1 MQLKTYKIKS
11 FFFYKFMIN
20 FRVKEE
26 ILVKNIHGQN
36 ILAAAIAVSLGCS
49 LTEFLPAAYAAPT
62 DTAQTASNDADDSL
76 MDFSLDAM
84 TVEAKR
90 PDWESKLSPGTVNIV
105 RPDEFKG
112 EQKSLP
118 DLLLTVPGV
127 HVREVNG
134 KGQYTTVTMRGST
147 AAQVGIFIDGVLANL
162 GGDTAVDLSTI
173 PVKNVERIE
182 VYRGYIP
189 SRFGGTF
196 MGGVINIVTKKP
208 ETTDVSLEVGKSS
221 YGGKRGSMEITA
233 PLGDGSL
240 MVGTN
245 YESSDGDFKYKNYAA
260 ERYLPYGEQQIA
272 GQQKVI
278 DNFNNE
284 TIDYM
289 TKGAVINLQQE
300 QIDYYKANNDAWLGF
315 VRSDSLKDAI
325 YDNRYEYAKKDVG
338 NSNLYLIEQQVVD
351 RGLKDEYLKRG
362 YDDSDW
368 HEALQYDWIGSSFGE
383 GVLTPEIK
391 EEILKEYGDKV
402 VQNNIDKWTNDADPD
417 KNKNQAGRKESL
429 EKLKQKQKEAANA
442 TRYRK
447 YNDYEKTSTIVKW
460 QNKNWVIKGTYDTLD
475 RHMPDSVWLGD
486 VNAAVY
492 NNGVDLSDRYY
503 YDSRRQK
510 QNSASLMLQNR
521 QEVGKLEWGWMLDY
535 MYQNKKYRAEHIN
548 TAYPNSE
555 WDMQN
560 QPLREWSRYKSN
572 KYTAQIDGGYKLNDN
587 NMLDFLINYSKE
599 GLDIDG
605 SNMAKIL
612 GGQASQNFLSAQ
624 IRNRYEQEL
633 FNVQLQ
639 DSITL
644 DKEGTWIFTPSVRY
658 NQSKITGFSDGKRF
672 TDGQASWIHP
682 KDSQTKGK
690 ATWQL
695 ALKKEVNENLT
706 LRMTGGT
713 YYRLL
718 NMAEIAGDGAGI
730 LPAPRNHNGEGA
742 MFPVP
747 EEGKQ
752 FDISAIMNNKLLGAD
767 NSTTLT
773 YYWRDSTNMLQL
785 ERAGKDYWSY
795 FNDNKGKSHGIELQS
810 SFKWNK
816 FDLDLQVTYLN
827 TSAYNKHTATQFG
840 EYAPV
845 WPTYQPEWEGNIR
858 LTYRPS
864 EKFSVFAEG
873 HYTDEY
879 FTYYNKATSGKLSP
893 YLSGK
898 PVCSLFVMNSG
909 LKWMP
914 KKNWQLTFGCNDI
927 LNKGPKSKIRS
938 DAAFMVP
945 GYINPEFPIQGR
957 TYYVTARYQF

>member
-1 MQLKTYKIKS
+1 M
-11 FFFYKFMIN
+11 
-20 FRVKEE
+20 
-26 ILVKNIHGQN
+26 KNINGQN

-76 MDFSLDAM
+76 MDFSLDTM

-383 GVLTPEIK
+383 GILTPEIK

-447 YNDYEKTSTIVKW
+447 YNDYEKTSTILKW

-810 SFKWNK
+810 SFKWDK

>member
-1 MQLKTYKIKS
+1 M
-11 FFFYKFMIN
+11 
-20 FRVKEE
+20 
-26 ILVKNIHGQN
+26 KNIHGQN

-429 EKLKQKQKEAANA
+429 EKLKQKQKEAENA

-535 MYQNKKYRAEHIN
+535 MHQDKKYRAEHIN

-730 LPAPRNHNGEGA
+730 LPAPKNHNGEGA

-840 EYAPV
+840 EYASV

>member
-1 MQLKTYKIKS
+1 M
-11 FFFYKFMIN
+11 
-20 FRVKEE
+20 
-26 ILVKNIHGQN
+26 KNIHGQN

-49 LTEFLPAAYAAPT
+49 LTEFLPVAYAAPT

-810 SFKWNK
+810 SFKWDK

-840 EYAPV
+840 EYASV

-864 EKFSVFAEG
+864 EKFSIFAEG

>member
-1 MQLKTYKIKS
+1 M
-11 FFFYKFMIN
+11 
-20 FRVKEE
+20 
-26 ILVKNIHGQN
+26 KNINGQN

-315 VRSDSLKDAI
+315 VRSDSLKVAI

-429 EKLKQKQKEAANA
+429 EKLKQKQKEAENA

-810 SFKWNK
+810 SFKWDK

-840 EYAPV
+840 EYASV

>member
-1 MQLKTYKIKS
+1 M
-11 FFFYKFMIN
+11 
-20 FRVKEE
+20 
-26 ILVKNIHGQN
+26 KNINGQN

-300 QIDYYKANNDAWLGF
+300 QIDYYKANNDAWLRF

-429 EKLKQKQKEAANA
+429 EKLKQKQKEAADA

-752 FDISAIMNNKLLGAD
+752 FDISAIMHNKLLGAD

-864 EKFSVFAEG
+864 EKFSLFAEG

-927 LNKGPKSKIRS
+927 FNKGPKSKIRS

>member
-1 MQLKTYKIKS
+1 
-11 FFFYKFMIN
+11 
-20 FRVKEE
+20 
-26 ILVKNIHGQN
+26 
-36 ILAAAIAVSLGCS
+36 
-49 LTEFLPAAYAAPT
+49 
-62 DTAQTASNDADDSL
+62 

-429 EKLKQKQKEAANA
+429 EKLKQKQKEAENA

-447 YNDYEKTSTIVKW
+447 YNDYEKTSTILKW

-612 GGQASQNFLSAQ
+612 GGQASQNFLSSQ

>member
-1 MQLKTYKIKS
+1 M
-11 FFFYKFMIN
+11 
-20 FRVKEE
+20 
-26 ILVKNIHGQN
+26 KNINGQN

-208 ETTDVSLEVGKSS
+208 ETTNVSLEVGKSS

-429 EKLKQKQKEAANA
+429 EKLKQKQKEASDA

>member
-1 MQLKTYKIKS
+1 M
-11 FFFYKFMIN
+11 
-20 FRVKEE
+20 
-26 ILVKNIHGQN
+26 KNINGQN

-325 YDNRYEYAKKDVG
+325 YDNRYEYAKQDVG

-429 EKLKQKQKEAANA
+429 EKLKQKQKEAENA

-447 YNDYEKTSTIVKW
+447 YNDYEKTSTILKW

-535 MYQNKKYRAEHIN
+535 MYQDKKYRAEHIN

>member
-1 MQLKTYKIKS
+1 M
-11 FFFYKFMIN
+11 
-20 FRVKEE
+20 
-26 ILVKNIHGQN
+26 KNIHGQN

-429 EKLKQKQKEAANA
+429 EKLKQKQKEAADA

-624 IRNRYEQEL
+624 IRNRYEQDL

-752 FDISAIMNNKLLGAD
+752 FDISAIMHNKLLGAD

-864 EKFSVFAEG
+864 EKFSLFAEG

>member
-1 MQLKTYKIKS
+1 M
-11 FFFYKFMIN
+11 
-20 FRVKEE
+20 
-26 ILVKNIHGQN
+26 KNINVQN

-429 EKLKQKQKEAANA
+429 EKLKQKQKEAENA

-535 MYQNKKYRAEHIN
+535 MYQDKKYRAEHIN

-810 SFKWNK
+810 SFKWDK

-840 EYAPV
+840 EYASV

>member
-1 MQLKTYKIKS
+1 M
-11 FFFYKFMIN
+11 
-20 FRVKEE
+20 
-26 ILVKNIHGQN
+26 KNINGQN

-76 MDFSLDAM
+76 MDFSLDTM

-429 EKLKQKQKEAANA
+429 EKLKQKQKEAENA

-773 YYWRDSTNMLQL
+773 YYWRDSSNMLQL

-864 EKFSVFAEG
+864 EKFSLFAEG

>member
-1 MQLKTYKIKS
+1 M
-11 FFFYKFMIN
+11 
-20 FRVKEE
+20 
-26 ILVKNIHGQN
+26 KNIHGQN

-76 MDFSLDAM
+76 MDFSLDTM

-429 EKLKQKQKEAANA
+429 EKLKQKQKEAADA

-633 FNVQLQ
+633 FNVQMQ

-864 EKFSVFAEG
+864 EKFSLFAEG

>member
-1 MQLKTYKIKS
+1 M
-11 FFFYKFMIN
+11 
-20 FRVKEE
+20 
-26 ILVKNIHGQN
+26 KNIHGQN

-49 LTEFLPAAYAAPT
+49 LTEFLPAAYAALT

-429 EKLKQKQKEAANA
+429 EKLKQKQKEAENA

-864 EKFSVFAEG
+864 EKFSLFAEG

-927 LNKGPKSKIRS
+927 FNKGPKSKIRS

>member
-1 MQLKTYKIKS
+1 M
-11 FFFYKFMIN
+11 
-20 FRVKEE
+20 
-26 ILVKNIHGQN
+26 KNIHGQN

-429 EKLKQKQKEAANA
+429 EKLKQKQKEAADA

-864 EKFSVFAEG
+864 EKFSLFAEG

>member
-1 MQLKTYKIKS
+1 M
-11 FFFYKFMIN
+11 
-20 FRVKEE
+20 
-26 ILVKNIHGQN
+26 KNINGQN

-76 MDFSLDAM
+76 MDFSLDTM

-208 ETTDVSLEVGKSS
+208 ETTNVSLEVGKSS

-429 EKLKQKQKEAANA
+429 EKLKQKQKEAENA

-810 SFKWNK
+810 SFKWDK

-840 EYAPV
+840 EYASV

-864 EKFSVFAEG
+864 EKFSLFAEG

>member
-1 MQLKTYKIKS
+1 M
-11 FFFYKFMIN
+11 
-20 FRVKEE
+20 
-26 ILVKNIHGQN
+26 KNIHGQN

-208 ETTDVSLEVGKSS
+208 ETTNVSLEVGKSS

-810 SFKWNK
+810 SFKWDK

-840 EYAPV
+840 EYASV

-864 EKFSVFAEG
+864 EKFSLFAEG

-927 LNKGPKSKIRS
+927 FNKGPKSKIRS

>member
-1 MQLKTYKIKS
+1 M
-11 FFFYKFMIN
+11 
-20 FRVKEE
+20 
-26 ILVKNIHGQN
+26 KNIHGQN

-62 DTAQTASNDADDSL
+62 DTAQTVSNDADDSL

-208 ETTDVSLEVGKSS
+208 ETTNVSLEVGKSS

-233 PLGDGSL
+233 PLGDGSI

-260 ERYLPYGEQQIA
+260 ERYLPYGAEQIA

-429 EKLKQKQKEAANA
+429 EKLKQKQKEAENA

-521 QEVGKLEWGWMLDY
+521 QEIGKLEWGWMLDY
-535 MYQNKKYRAEHIN
+535 MHQDKKYRAEHIN

-730 LPAPRNHNGEGA
+730 LPAPKNHNGEGA

-752 FDISAIMNNKLLGAD
+752 FDISAIMHNKLLGAD

-840 EYAPV
+840 EYASV

>member
-1 MQLKTYKIKS
+1 M
-11 FFFYKFMIN
+11 
-20 FRVKEE
+20 
-26 ILVKNIHGQN
+26 KNIHGQN

-208 ETTDVSLEVGKSS
+208 ETTNVSLEVGKSS

-233 PLGDGSL
+233 PLGDGSI

-521 QEVGKLEWGWMLDY
+521 QEIGKLEWGWMLDY
-535 MYQNKKYRAEHIN
+535 MHQDKKYRAEHIN

-810 SFKWNK
+810 SFKWDK

-840 EYAPV
+840 EYASV

-864 EKFSVFAEG
+864 EKFSIFAEG

>member
-1 MQLKTYKIKS
+1 M
-11 FFFYKFMIN
+11 
-20 FRVKEE
+20 
-26 ILVKNIHGQN
+26 KNINGQN

-49 LTEFLPAAYAAPT
+49 LTEFLSAAYAAPT
-62 DTAQTASNDADDSL
+62 DTAQTVSNDADDSL

-208 ETTDVSLEVGKSS
+208 ETTNVSLEVGKSS

-233 PLGDGSL
+233 PLGDGSI

-429 EKLKQKQKEAANA
+429 EKLKQKQKEAENA

-535 MYQNKKYRAEHIN
+535 MYQDKKYRAEHIN

-752 FDISAIMNNKLLGAD
+752 FDISAIMHNKLLGAD

-810 SFKWNK
+810 SFKWDK

-840 EYAPV
+840 EYASV

>member
-1 MQLKTYKIKS
+1 M
-11 FFFYKFMIN
+11 
-20 FRVKEE
+20 
-26 ILVKNIHGQN
+26 KNINSQN

-383 GVLTPEIK
+383 GILTPEIK

-429 EKLKQKQKEAANA
+429 EKLKQKQKEAADA

-535 MYQNKKYRAEHIN
+535 MYQDKKYRAEHIN

-810 SFKWNK
+810 SFKWDK

-840 EYAPV
+840 EYASV

>member
-1 MQLKTYKIKS
+1 M
-11 FFFYKFMIN
+11 
-20 FRVKEE
+20 
-26 ILVKNIHGQN
+26 KNINGQN

-208 ETTDVSLEVGKSS
+208 ETTNVSLEVGKSS

-429 EKLKQKQKEAANA
+429 EKLKQKQKEAENA

-447 YNDYEKTSTIVKW
+447 YNDYEKTSTILKW

>member
-1 MQLKTYKIKS
+1 MPILKLS
-11 FFFYKFMIN
+11 LFFYKFMIN

-26 ILVKNIHGQN
+26 ILVKNINGQN

-429 EKLKQKQKEAANA
+429 EKLKQKQKEAADA

-752 FDISAIMNNKLLGAD
+752 FDISAIMHNKLLGAD

-864 EKFSVFAEG
+864 EKFSLFAEG

>member
-1 MQLKTYKIKS
+1 M
-11 FFFYKFMIN
+11 
-20 FRVKEE
+20 
-26 ILVKNIHGQN
+26 KNINGQN

-429 EKLKQKQKEAANA
+429 EKLKQKQKEAENA

-447 YNDYEKTSTIVKW
+447 YNDYEKTSTILKW

>member
-1 MQLKTYKIKS
+1 MPILKLS
-11 FFFYKFMIN
+11 PFFYKFMIN

-26 ILVKNIHGQN
+26 ILVKNINGQN

-76 MDFSLDAM
+76 MDFSLDTM

-429 EKLKQKQKEAANA
+429 EKLKQKQKEAENA

-718 NMAEIAGDGAGI
+718 NMAEFAGDGAGI

-752 FDISAIMNNKLLGAD
+752 FDISAIMHNKLLGAD

>member
-1 MQLKTYKIKS
+1 M
-11 FFFYKFMIN
+11 
-20 FRVKEE
+20 
-26 ILVKNIHGQN
+26 KNINGHN
-36 ILAAAIAVSLGCS
+36 ILATTIALSLGCCIGNYLPTVYAEDGAS
-49 LTEFLPAAYAAPT
+49 TTGNAAVEAPMEFDLE
-62 DTAQTASNDADDSL
+62 
-76 MDFSLDAM
+76 AM

-90 PDWESKLSPGTVNIV
+90 PDWESKLSPGTVNVV
-105 RPDEFKG
+105 RPDDFKG
-112 EQKSLP
+112 EQKTLP

-147 AAQVGIFIDGVLANL
+147 AAQVGVFIDGVLANL

-208 ETTDVSLEVGKSS
+208 ETTNVSLELGKSS
-221 YGGKRGSMEITA
+221 YGGKKGSMEITA

-240 MVGTN
+240 MIGAN
-245 YESSDGDFKYKNYAA
+245 YESSDGDFKYQNYAA
-260 ERYLPYGEQQIA
+260 ERYIPYGKRQIEE
-272 GQQKVI
+272 GQKVI
-278 DNFNNE
+278 DNFNND
-284 TIDYM
+284 TIDSL
-289 TKGAVINLQQE
+289 TKSSLISLDQT
-300 QIDYYKANNDAWLGF
+300 QIDYFKANNNAWVDYVKSDDA
-315 VRSDSLKDAI
+315 SNSLSNAI
-325 YDNRYEYAKKDVG
+325 YENRYDYAKQDVG
-338 NSNLYLIEQQVVD
+338 STNLYKVEQQLVD
-351 RGLKDEYLKRG
+351 MGIKQQYLERG
-362 YDDSDW
+362 YDESDW
-368 HEALQYDWIGSSFGE
+368 KSAAVADWNN
-383 GVLTPEIK
+383 GVLAEGIITPEIK
-391 EEILKEYGDKV
+391 EEVLKNYGDSI
-402 VQNNIDKWTNDADPD
+402 VQNNIAEWKDKADPD
-417 KNKNQAGRKESL
+417 KNESLAAQKESL
-429 EKLKQKQKEAANA
+429 EKLKQKQKEAENA

-447 YNDYEKTSTIVKW
+447 YNDYEKSSTIVKW
-460 QNKNWVIKGTYDTLD
+460 QNKNWVIKGTYDKLD
-475 RHMPDSVWLGD
+475 RHLPDSVWGGD
-486 VNAAVY
+486 VNLAVY
-492 NNGVDLSDRYY
+492 NNGIDLMDKYY

-510 QNSASLMLQNR
+510 QEGATLMLQNR
-521 QEVGKLEWGWMLDY
+521 QNVGKLEWGWMLDY
-535 MYQNKKYRAEHIN
+535 AHQDKKYKAEHIN
-548 TAYPNSE
+548 AAYPNSE

-560 QPLREWSRYKSN
+560 EPLREWSRYKSN

-587 NMLDFLINYSKE
+587 NMLDFLINFSKE
-599 GLDIDG
+599 RLDIDG
-605 SNMAKIL
+605 SNMGKIL
-612 GGQASQNFLSAQ
+612 SGEASQNFLSAQ

-644 DKEGTWIFTPSVRY
+644 DREGSWIFTPSVRY
-658 NQSKITGFSDGKRF
+658 NQSKITGYSDGKRF

-695 ALKKEVNENLT
+695 ALKKEFDEHFT

-742 MFPVP
+742 VFPVP

-752 FDISAIMNNKLLGAD
+752 FDISAVMHNKLLGAD

-773 YYWRDSTNMLQL
+773 YYWRDSFNMLQL

-795 FNDNKGKSHGIELQS
+795 FNDNKGKAHGIELQS
-810 SFKWNK
+810 SFKWDR

-827 TSAYNKHTATQFG
+827 SSAYSSHTATKFN
-840 EYAPV
+840 EYASI

-879 FTYYNKATSGKLSP
+879 FTYYNKSTSGTLSP

-898 PVCSLFVMNSG
+898 PVSSIFVMNTG

-914 KKNWQLTFGCNDI
+914 QKNWQLTVGCNDI
-927 LNKGPKSKIRS
+927 MNEGPKSKIRS
-938 DAAFMVP
+938 DAAFTVP

>member
-1 MQLKTYKIKS
+1 M
-11 FFFYKFMIN
+11 
-20 FRVKEE
+20 
-26 ILVKNIHGQN
+26 KNINGQN

-429 EKLKQKQKEAANA
+429 EKLKQKQKEAENA

-535 MYQNKKYRAEHIN
+535 MYQDKKYRAEHIN

>member
-1 MQLKTYKIKS
+1 M
-11 FFFYKFMIN
+11 
-20 FRVKEE
+20 
-26 ILVKNIHGQN
+26 KNINGQN

-208 ETTDVSLEVGKSS
+208 ETTNVSLEVGKSS

-429 EKLKQKQKEAANA
+429 EKLKQKQKEAENA

-752 FDISAIMNNKLLGAD
+752 FDISAIMHNKLLGAD

-810 SFKWNK
+810 SFKWDK

-864 EKFSVFAEG
+864 EKFSLFAEG
-873 HYTDEY
+873 HHTDEY

>member
-11 FFFYKFMIN
+11 FFYKFMIN

-26 ILVKNIHGQN
+26 ILVKNISGQN

-208 ETTDVSLEVGKSS
+208 ETTNVSLEVGKSS

-429 EKLKQKQKEAANA
+429 EKLKQKQKEAENA

-535 MYQNKKYRAEHIN
+535 MYQDKKYRAEHIN

-810 SFKWNK
+810 SFKWDK

-840 EYAPV
+840 EYASV

>member
-1 MQLKTYKIKS
+1 M
-11 FFFYKFMIN
+11 
-20 FRVKEE
+20 
-26 ILVKNIHGQN
+26 KNINGQN

-429 EKLKQKQKEAANA
+429 EKLKQKQKEAADA

-535 MYQNKKYRAEHIN
+535 MYQDKKYRAEHIN

-752 FDISAIMNNKLLGAD
+752 FDISAIMHNKLLGAD

>member
-1 MQLKTYKIKS
+1 M
-11 FFFYKFMIN
+11 
-20 FRVKEE
+20 
-26 ILVKNIHGQN
+26 KNIHGQN

-429 EKLKQKQKEAANA
+429 EKLKQKQKEAENA

-535 MYQNKKYRAEHIN
+535 MYQDKKYRAEHIN

-785 ERAGKDYWSY
+785 ERVGKDYWSY

-810 SFKWNK
+810 SFKWDK

-840 EYAPV
+840 EYASV

>member
-1 MQLKTYKIKS
+1 M
-11 FFFYKFMIN
+11 
-20 FRVKEE
+20 
-26 ILVKNIHGQN
+26 KNINGQN

-173 PVKNVERIE
+173 PIKNVERIE

-429 EKLKQKQKEAANA
+429 EKLKQKQKEAENA

-572 KYTAQIDGGYKLNDN
+572 KY
-587 NMLDFLINYSKE
+587 
-599 GLDIDG
+599 
-605 SNMAKIL
+605 
-612 GGQASQNFLSAQ
+612 
-624 IRNRYEQEL
+624 
-633 FNVQLQ
+633 
-639 DSITL
+639 
-644 DKEGTWIFTPSVRY
+644 
-658 NQSKITGFSDGKRF
+658 
-672 TDGQASWIHP
+672 
-682 KDSQTKGK
+682 
-690 ATWQL
+690 
-695 ALKKEVNENLT
+695 
-706 LRMTGGT
+706 
-713 YYRLL
+713 
-718 NMAEIAGDGAGI
+718 
-730 LPAPRNHNGEGA
+730 
-742 MFPVP
+742 
-747 EEGKQ
+747 
-752 FDISAIMNNKLLGAD
+752 
-767 NSTTLT
+767 
-773 YYWRDSTNMLQL
+773 
-785 ERAGKDYWSY
+785 
-795 FNDNKGKSHGIELQS
+795 
-810 SFKWNK
+810 
-816 FDLDLQVTYLN
+816 
-827 TSAYNKHTATQFG
+827 
-840 EYAPV
+840 
-845 WPTYQPEWEGNIR
+845 
-858 LTYRPS
+858 
-864 EKFSVFAEG
+864 
-873 HYTDEY
+873 
-879 FTYYNKATSGKLSP
+879 
-893 YLSGK
+893 
-898 PVCSLFVMNSG
+898 
-909 LKWMP
+909 
-914 KKNWQLTFGCNDI
+914 
-927 LNKGPKSKIRS
+927 
-938 DAAFMVP
+938 
-945 GYINPEFPIQGR
+945 
-957 TYYVTARYQF
+957 

>member
-1 MQLKTYKIKS
+1 M
-11 FFFYKFMIN
+11 
-20 FRVKEE
+20 
-26 ILVKNIHGQN
+26 KNIHGQN

-429 EKLKQKQKEAANA
+429 EKLKQKQKEAENA

-447 YNDYEKTSTIVKW
+447 YNDYEKTSTIIKW

-535 MYQNKKYRAEHIN
+535 MYQDKKYRAEHIN

-810 SFKWNK
+810 SFKWDK

-840 EYAPV
+840 EYASV

>member
-1 MQLKTYKIKS
+1 M
-11 FFFYKFMIN
+11 
-20 FRVKEE
+20 
-26 ILVKNIHGQN
+26 KNIHGQN

-76 MDFSLDAM
+76 MDFSLEAM

-208 ETTDVSLEVGKSS
+208 ETTNVSLEVGKSS

-429 EKLKQKQKEAANA
+429 EKLKQKQKEAADA

-475 RHMPDSVWLGD
+475 RYMPDSVWLGD

-810 SFKWNK
+810 SFKWDK

-864 EKFSVFAEG
+864 EKFSLFAEG

>member
-1 MQLKTYKIKS
+1 M
-11 FFFYKFMIN
+11 
-20 FRVKEE
+20 
-26 ILVKNIHGQN
+26 KNINGQN

-76 MDFSLDAM
+76 MDFSLDTM

-196 MGGVINIVTKKP
+196 MGSVINIVTKKP
-208 ETTDVSLEVGKSS
+208 ETTNVSLEVGKSS

-429 EKLKQKQKEAANA
+429 EKLKQKQKEAENA

-752 FDISAIMNNKLLGAD
+752 FDISAIMHNKLLGAD

-864 EKFSVFAEG
+864 EKFSLFAEG

-898 PVCSLFVMNSG
+898 PVCSLFVINSG

>member
-1 MQLKTYKIKS
+1 M
-11 FFFYKFMIN
+11 
-20 FRVKEE
+20 
-26 ILVKNIHGQN
+26 KNIHGQN

-208 ETTDVSLEVGKSS
+208 ETTNVSLEVGKSS

-429 EKLKQKQKEAANA
+429 EKLKQKQKEAENA

-535 MYQNKKYRAEHIN
+535 MYQDKKYRAEHIN

-810 SFKWNK
+810 SFKWDK

-840 EYAPV
+840 EYASV

>member
-1 MQLKTYKIKS
+1 M
-11 FFFYKFMIN
+11 
-20 FRVKEE
+20 
-26 ILVKNIHGQN
+26 KNINGQN
-36 ILAAAIAVSLGCS
+36 ILAVAIAVSLGCCFAD
-49 LTEFLPAAYAAPT
+49 FLPAAYAEPN
-62 DTAQTASNDADDSL
+62 DTAQTANDEIDDPS
-76 MDFSLDAM
+76 MDFSLDTM

-208 ETTDVSLEVGKSS
+208 ETTNVSLEVGKSS

-260 ERYLPYGEQQIA
+260 ERYLPYGAEQIA

-289 TKGAVINLQQE
+289 TKGAVINLKQE

-315 VRSDSLKDAI
+315 VRSDNLKDAI

-368 HEALQYDWIGSSFGE
+368 HEALKYDWIGSSFGE

-402 VQNNIDKWTNDADPD
+402 VQGNIDKWTNDADPD

-460 QNKNWVIKGTYDTLD
+460 QNKNWVVKGTYDTLD

-535 MYQNKKYRAEHIN
+535 MHQDKKYRAEHIN
-548 TAYPNSE
+548 TACPSSE

-599 GLDIDG
+599 RLDIDG
-605 SNMAKIL
+605 SNLAKIL

-633 FNVQLQ
+633 FNIQLQ

-730 LPAPRNHNGEGA
+730 LPAPKNHNGDGA

-752 FDISAIMNNKLLGAD
+752 FDISAIMHNKLLGAD

-795 FNDNKGKSHGIELQS
+795 FNDNKGKSHGVELQS
-810 SFKWNK
+810 SFKWDK

-864 EKFSVFAEG
+864 EKFSLFAEG

-909 LKWMP
+909 LKWTP

>member
-1 MQLKTYKIKS
+1 M
-11 FFFYKFMIN
+11 
-20 FRVKEE
+20 
-26 ILVKNIHGQN
+26 KNINGQN

-429 EKLKQKQKEAANA
+429 EKLKQKQKEAENA

-873 HYTDEY
+873 H
-879 FTYYNKATSGKLSP
+879 
-893 YLSGK
+893 
-898 PVCSLFVMNSG
+898 
-909 LKWMP
+909 
-914 KKNWQLTFGCNDI
+914 
-927 LNKGPKSKIRS
+927 
-938 DAAFMVP
+938 
-945 GYINPEFPIQGR
+945 
-957 TYYVTARYQF
+957 

>member
-1 MQLKTYKIKS
+1 M
-11 FFFYKFMIN
+11 
-20 FRVKEE
+20 
-26 ILVKNIHGQN
+26 KNINGQN

-49 LTEFLPAAYAAPT
+49 VTNFLPAAYAAPS
-62 DTAQTASNDADDSL
+62 DAAQTASNDADDSL

-417 KNKNQAGRKESL
+417 KNQNQAGRKESL
-429 EKLKQKQKEAANA
+429 EKLKQKQKEAENA

-447 YNDYEKTSTIVKW
+447 YNDYEKTSTILKW

-840 EYAPV
+840 EYASV

>member
-1 MQLKTYKIKS
+1 M
-11 FFFYKFMIN
+11 
-20 FRVKEE
+20 
-26 ILVKNIHGQN
+26 KNIHGQN

-76 MDFSLDAM
+76 MDFSLDTM

-429 EKLKQKQKEAANA
+429 EKLKQKQKEAENA

-864 EKFSVFAEG
+864 EKFSLFAEG